1 MKVICDRSAL
11 LEGLNLVGAAAAVR
25 TPRLQLTCIKIVAT
39 KTAGAGEMTL
49 AATDAE
55 ISIKMSL
62 SHVDVH
68 QPGEVL
74 IPAEK
79 LRQIVGAEEGEA
91 TLTLEAEGDALH
103 IRGMD
108 AHFKILGYP
117 AADFPPLP
125 DFRSIVEGG
134 TDKGGVEKIR
144 AVMTHPAGSLSGLVS
159 KTLFAT
165 AKETSRYS
173 INGVLF
179 KRDGKRLEM
188 VATDGR
194 RLAIART
201 NLAGGEKDAKPVS
214 CIVPVKALN
223 VLQRMVQDNEENVQI
238 GITENQIL
246 FSFGTAASPGRA
258 VLTSNLIEGTFP
270 PYEDAIPKDFDKK
283 VTFDRDV
290 LLSAVRRA
298 ALLTNE
304 ESKGVKMTFHGRT
317 KKVEV
322 ASRAPEMGES
332 TITVDLTAYE
342 GDPIDIGFNPTFLSD
357 ALKVLPDSDVVM
369 ELKASSKPGV
379 IRSGTEFTYV
389 VMPVGLN

>member
-1 MKVICDRSAL
+1 M
-11 LEGLNLVGAAAAVR
+11 
-25 TPRLQLTCIKIVAT
+25 CIR
-39 KTAGAGEMTL
+39 
-49 AATDAE
+49 D
-55 ISIKMSL
+55 
-62 SHVDVH
+62 
-68 QPGEVL
+68 
-74 IPAEK
+74 
-79 LRQIVGAEEGEA
+79 
-91 TLTLEAEGDALH
+91 
-103 IRGMD
+103 
-108 AHFKILGYP
+108 
-117 AADFPPLP
+117 
-125 DFRSIVEGG
+125 
-134 TDKGGVEKIR
+134 
-144 AVMTHPAGSLSGLVS
+144 
-159 KTLFAT
+159 
-165 AKETSRYS
+165 RYS

-223 VLQRMVQDNEENVQI
+223 VLQRMVHDNEENVQI

-246 FSFGTAASPGRA
+246 FSFGTAASPGRV

-332 TITVDLTAYE
+332 TITVDLTSYE
-342 GDPIDIGFNPTFLSD
+342 GDPIDIGFNPNFLLD
-357 ALKVLPDSDVVM
+357 ALKVLPESDVVM

>member
-11 LEGLNLVGAAAAVR
+11 LEGLNLVGAAAAAR
-25 TPRLQLTCIKIVAT
+25 TPRLQLTCIKVTAT
-39 KTAGAGEMTL
+39 KVAGAGELAL

-62 SHVDVH
+62 SHVDV
-68 QPGEVL
+68 QEPGEVL
-74 IPAEK
+74 IPADK

-91 TLTLEAEGDALH
+91 TLTIESDGDALH
-103 IRGMD
+103 IRGAD

-125 DFRSIVEGG
+125 DFKSILEGEGG
-134 TDKGGVEKIR
+134 AKVR

-165 AKETSRYS
+165 ARETSRYS

-194 RLAIART
+194 RLAIARA
-201 NLAGGEKDAKPVS
+201 NLAAADKDAKPVS

-238 GITENQIL
+238 AITDNQIL

-258 VLTSNLIEGTFP
+258 VLSSNLIEGTFP

-332 TITVDLTAYE
+332 TITVDLTSYE
-342 GDPIDIGFNPTFLSD
+342 GDPIDIGFNPSFLSD

-389 VMPVGLN
+389 VMPVGLA

>member
-1 MKVICDRSAL
+1 MKVICDRAAL
-11 LEGLNLVGAAAAVR
+11 LEGLNLVGGAAAVR
-25 TPRLQLTCIKIVAT
+25 TPRLQLTCIKLVAT
-39 KTAGAGEMTL
+39 KSAGAGEMSL

-55 ISIKMSL
+55 ISIRMSL
-62 SHVDVH
+62 SHVDV
-68 QPGEVL
+68 QQAGEVL
-74 IPAEK
+74 IPADK

-91 TLTLEAEGDALH
+91 TLTLESEGDALH

-108 AHFKILGYP
+108 AHFKVLGYP

-125 DFRSIVEGG
+125 DFRTIVESGG
-134 TDKGGVEKIR
+134 ADKLR
-144 AVMTHPAGSLSGLVS
+144 AVMTHPAGSLSELVS

-223 VLQRMVQDNEENVQI
+223 VLQRMVHDNEENVQI

-246 FSFGTAASPGRA
+246 FSFGTAASPGRV

-332 TITVDLTAYE
+332 TITVDLTSYE
-342 GDPIDIGFNPTFLSD
+342 GDPIDIGFNPNFLLD
-357 ALKVLPDSDVVM
+357 ALKVLPESDVVM